1 MNHLQRQSGGRRT
14 KLYTLLLLSF
24 YVLVYL
30 LPLGARDLFVPD
42 ETRYAEVPRE
52 MIASGDWVVP
62 HLNGLRYFEKP
73 ALGYW
78 VHAGSLL
85 LFGENNFAV
94 RLPSALSVG
103 LSALL
108 VFLLVQMTL
117 SRQREEEGGFAPI
130 AAALVFLSCFEV
142 FGVGNVAIL
151 DNLFSFL
158 LTGCIAG
165 FYWATEADRGSVR
178 EKVWLLLAGLLCGL
192 AFLTKGFLAFAVPI
206 LALVP
211 YLLWQRR
218 FIDILRM
225 SWLPIL
231 VAVVVALPW
240 ALNIHQR
247 EPDFW
252 SYFFWNEHI
261 RRFAGSDAQHKAS
274 IWYFLLAAP
283 GLVFPWTFLIP
294 AAASGLKK
302 LWREQPECANLLKFC
317 LCWLVVPFLFF
328 SLSHGKLLTY
338 ILPCFPPFAILMGLG
353 LLQLLR
359 QKEQSRLFRGGIAVN
374 GLLFALLLIA
384 FVGIQFLG
392 LHGVRPY
399 SQAWKVIMIVNGLLC
414 FLLFCYWSYQ
424 GKSVQTKITFAGMS
438 LVFVYVLSHY
448 ALPDRT
454 VQVKCPGPFLAQQRL
469 SIAPDDLVISDE
481 DSIRAVCWYLKRTN
495 VYNLGPAGELS
506 YGYTYPDASGRLIDL
521 GSTAADLA
529 AVTEL
534 IKQHP
539 GKIVLIAR
547 VRTYNR
553 WREGLPPPLSQVSSG
568 EKGYTLL
575 KY

>member
-1 MNHLQRQSGGRRT
+1 M
-14 KLYTLLLLSF
+14 LYALLLLSF

-30 LPLGARDLFVPD
+30 LPLGARDLLVPD

-73 ALGYW
+73 VLGYW

-85 LFGENNFAV
+85 LFGEDNYAV

-108 VFLLVQMTL
+108 VFLLMQKTL
-117 SRQREEEGGFAPI
+117 SRPRQEEERFAPV

-142 FGVGNVAIL
+142 FGLGNVAIL

-158 LTGCIAG
+158 LTACIAA
-165 FYWATEADRGSVR
+165 FYRATETDRGSYR
-178 EKVWLLLAGLLCGL
+178 EKVWLVIAGLLCGL
-192 AFLTKGFLAFAVPI
+192 AFLTKGFLALAVPI

-231 VAVVVALPW
+231 VAVLVALPW
-240 ALNIHQR
+240 ALSIHQR

-252 SYFFWNEHI
+252 NYFFWNEHI

-283 GLVFPWTFLIP
+283 ALVFPWTFLIP
-294 AAASGLKK
+294 AAGAGIKK
-302 LWREQPECANLLKFC
+302 LWREQPEYANLLKFS
-317 LCWLVVPFLFF
+317 LCWLVFPFLFF
-328 SLSHGKLLTY
+328 SLSNGKLLTY
-338 ILPCFPPFAILMGLG
+338 ILPCFPPFAILMSLG

-359 QKEQSRLFRGGIAVN
+359 HNGQSRLFRGGIAAN
-374 GLLFALLLIA
+374 GLLFALLLIT
-384 FVGIQFLG
+384 FVGLQFLG

-399 SQAWKVIMIVNGLLC
+399 SQVWKVIMIVSGLLF
-414 FLLFCYWSYQ
+414 FLLFCYCSYQ
-424 GKSVQTKITFAGMS
+424 SKRAQTKITFAGMS
-438 LVFVYVLSHY
+438 LVFVYVLAHY

-454 VQVKCPGPFLAQQRL
+454 VEVKCPGPFLEQQRL

-481 DSIRAVCWYLKRTN
+481 DSIRAVCWYLKRNT
-495 VYNLGPAGELS
+495 VYNLGPAGELV
-506 YGYTYPDASGRLIDL
+506 YGFTYPDASGRLIDL
-521 GSTAADLA
+521 KSTAADLA
-529 AVTEL
+529 AATEL
-534 IKQHP
+534 IQQHR
-539 GKIVLIAR
+539 GKTVLIAR
-547 VRTYNR
+547 VRNFNR
-553 WREGLPPPLSQVSSG
+553 WRDGLPPPLSQVSSG
-568 EKGYTLL
+568 EKGYILL

>member
-1 MNHLQRQSGGRRT
+1 MNDVHQQPRGQRT
-14 KLYTLLLLSF
+14 MLYALLLLSF

-42 ETRYAEVPRE
+42 ETRYAKVPRE

-78 VHAGSLL
+78 AHAGAQL

-94 RLPSALSVG
+94 RFPSALSVG

-108 VFLLVQMTL
+108 VFLLVQKAQSKQL
-117 SRQREEEGGFAPI
+117 QEDGGFAPI
-130 AAALVFLSCFEV
+130 AAALVFLSSFEV
-142 FGVGNVAIL
+142 FGVGNTAVL

-158 LTGCIAG
+158 LTACTAA
-165 FYWATEADRGSVR
+165 FYWATETDRGSSR
-178 EKVWLLLAGLLCGL
+178 EKVWLVFAGLLCGL

-231 VAVVVALPW
+231 VAVIVALPW
-240 ALNIHQR
+240 ALSIHLR

-252 SYFFWNEHI
+252 NYFFWNEHI
-261 RRFAGSDAQHKAS
+261 RRFVGNDAQHKES
-274 IWYFLLAAP
+274 IWFFLLAAP
-283 GLVFPWTFLIP
+283 ALVFPWTFLIP
-294 AAASGLKK
+294 AAGAGIKK
-302 LWREQPECANLLKFC
+302 LWRGQPEYSSLLKFC
-317 LCWLVVPFLFF
+317 LCWMLVPFLFF

-359 QKEQSRLFRGGIAVN
+359 HNGQSRMFRGGIVAN
-374 GLLFALLLIA
+374 GLLFVLLLIA
-384 FVGIQFLG
+384 FVGLQFLG

-399 SQAWKVIMIVNGLLC
+399 SQAWKVIMIVNGLLF

-424 GKSVQTKITFAGMS
+424 DKRAQTKVTFVGMS
-438 LVFVYVLSHY
+438 LLFVYVLAHY

-454 VQVKCPGPFLAQQRL
+454 IEVKCPGPFLEQHRL

-481 DSIRAVCWYLKRTN
+481 DSIRAVCWYLKRNN

-506 YGYTYPDASGRLIDL
+506 YGFAHPDAAGRLIDL
-521 GSTAADLA
+521 AAA
-529 AVTEL
+529 PEL
-534 IKQHP
+534 IQQHR
-539 GKIVLIAR
+539 GKTVIIAR
-547 VRTYNR
+547 VRSFNR
-553 WREGLPPPLSQVSSG
+553 WRDGLPPPLSQVSSG
-568 EKGYTLL
+568 ENGYILL